1 MCQYGKVKYRKVLTW
16 FLGEWYMT
24 AKEFQKVPE
33 GNSLPLKTWNERM
46 HENQSTES
54 GPTIPTITGL

>member
-1 MCQYGKVKYRKVLTW
+1 
-16 FLGEWYMT
+16 MT